1 MLVYYPLD
9 DWICPYPSSPKI
21 SLKRISK
28 NISIS
33 FYLLETIY
41 VASQLKLELEVVPEP
56 ELVLE
61 LLLGGSIATQ
71 SKDTVIDI
79 SPDQT

>member
-9 DWICPYPSSPKI
+9 DWICPYPSPKI